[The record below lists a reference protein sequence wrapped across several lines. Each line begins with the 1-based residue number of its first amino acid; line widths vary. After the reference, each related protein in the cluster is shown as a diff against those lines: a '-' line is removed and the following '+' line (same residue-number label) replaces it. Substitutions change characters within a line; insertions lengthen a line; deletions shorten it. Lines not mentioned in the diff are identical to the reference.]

1 MTDFN
6 KLFMSGRLVKDI
18 DSRDVGN
25 STVISG
31 TVASNRSVKK
41 GEQWEEV
48 ATFIDFKLWSKSPKQ
63 VEFYKGSLKKGAKV
77 TLEGMLIQETWE
89 KDGQKHSKLLIQTDK
104 VDVSGNN
111 GSSQSKGDNVPQYDA
126 SSGVPED
133 IPF

>member
-6 KLFMSGRLVKDI
+6 KLFLSGRLVKDI
-18 DSRDVGN
+18 DTREVGN

-48 ATFIDFKLWSKSPKQ
+48 ATFVDFKLWSKSQKQ
-63 VEFYKGSLKKGAKV
+63 VEFYKDSLKKGAKV

-89 KDGQKHSKLLIQTDK
+89 KDGQKHSRLLIQTDRL
-104 VDVSGNN
+104 DVSGSN
-111 GSSQSKGDNVPQYDA
+111 GAASSKGNNVPQYDT